1 MESVPPSFI
10 GSWPAWAIE
19 GQRYMAAMAAPWE
32 WNDQFLAV
40 KIVVKNSMFV
50 VFYELVMLI

>member
-10 GSWPAWAIE
+10 GSWPTWAIE
-19 GQRYMAAMAAPWE
+19 GQRDMAAMAAPWE

-40 KIVVKNSMFV
+40 KIGVKNSMFV
-50 VFYELVMLI
+50 FLSW